1 MSVRLSTL
9 SSFPRPLSKAKHS
22 FDFHSGVSP
31 SEIKKESKLVATV
44 PSSRGTTVILTDPS
58 PSLPSSSSSSTLPPL
73 SSLSSSSAS
82 STTTTTPTT
91 RSWDFGTRHLTST
104 GESKGNVYGPDA
116 KQSILYDEVAKP
128 ILEQVL
134 EGYNCTIFAYGQT
147 GTGKTYT
154 MEGDLSPNGA
164 TFHDEAGIIPR
175 TLYYLFDH
183 LSKSTDQGEYTVK
196 CSYVELYNEELRDL
210 NAREDSETLSPP
222 PGGLKIYD
230 ELPHGT
236 KSSTSS
242 ASSSRDSNGGNGTS
256 SVSGGSGGGSV
267 RIEGLEETFI
277 TDAEEGL
284 EVLRRGS
291 MRRISASTNMNERS
305 S

>member
-1 MSVRLSTL
+1 MNATTRRRAPASVAAPAPSA
-9 SSFPRPLSKAKHS
+9 SSSNSSSNATAAPSAKS
-22 FDFHSGVSP
+22 NNNNNIQVVVRCRGVSP
-31 SEIKKESKLVATV
+31 SEVRQEAPVVATV
-44 PSSRGTTVILTDPS
+44 PSTRGSTVTLTDPS
-58 PSLPSSSSSSTLPPL
+58 VAT
-73 SSLSSSSAS
+73 A
-82 STTTTTPTT
+82 TTIP
-91 RSWDFGTRHLTST
+91 RSWDFGN
-104 GESKGNVYGPDA
+104 NVYGPSA
-116 KQSILYDEVAKP
+116 KQAMVYDHVAKP
-128 ILEQVL
+128 LLEQVL

-183 LSKSTDQGEYTVK
+183 LAASASTEYTVK

-210 NAREDSETLSPP
+210 NAKPDQEGVPLR
-222 PGGLKIYD
+222 IYD
-230 ELPHGT
+230 EPSPSSSSSISST
-236 KSSTSS
+236 TSMKSSGGGGGGSFH
-242 ASSSRDSNGGNGTS
+242 SRDLSSMPSAAAAQGG
-256 SVSGGSGGGSV
+256 GGGSV